1 MKGLLQTMGLLLLAL
16 PARADSYEEHDYI
29 LNCSGCHRMDGRGSR
44 TVPSLLAMTELLG
57 KPGVRAYWA
66 QVPGVAQAPLTD
78 ARLAALLNW
87 LVKRFTGQSPNPAYT
102 DNEVKRLRST
112 PARDPVARRSKI
124 RDAILR

>member
-1 MKGLLQTMGLLLLAL
+1 MKGLLLTMGLLLLAL

-87 LVKRFTGQSPNPAYT
+87 LVKQFTGQSPNPPYT